1 MLCLTATLFAA
12 KVWCFRGGFG
22 GEGIKESCKYTT
34 KSSWFEFARVVV
46 LFSATKVEMLAW
58 LLLRA
63 PSHFTALPPFE
74 VPGAPL
80 IGIIFGTMVCWIEGF
95 ARGEEQSV
103 FGYPFGTKGHRDAS
117 FHIYLPTSRLE
128 SM

>member
-1 MLCLTATLFAA
+1 
-12 KVWCFRGGFG
+12 
-22 GEGIKESCKYTT
+22 
-34 KSSWFEFARVVV
+34 
-46 LFSATKVEMLAW
+46 MLAW